1 VEDCLCGVSQGSG
14 LQACEADIDKRIAG
28 GEEAGV
34 NEFPWAALLEIK
46 AGGTP
51 LRCGGTLINDRL
63 VVQVYQITS
72 EPLSINQ
79 VCLNSSPLCV
89 QPLCLGHHCYSW

>member
-1 VEDCLCGVSQGSG
+1 MNMAAVELILLLILSHLSISCVGDCLCGVSQGSG

-51 LRCGGTLINDRL
+51 LRCGGTLVNDRL
-63 VVQVYQITS
+63 VYKRIIVD
-72 EPLSINQ
+72 
-79 VCLNSSPLCV
+79 LC
-89 QPLCLGHHCYSW
+89 

>member
-1 VEDCLCGVSQGSG
+1 MLVVELIFLFLFSYLRAFSVGDCFCGESQSSR
-14 LQACEADIDKRIAG
+14 LQVCDSNFETRIAG
-28 GEEAGV
+28 GEEADV

-63 VVQVYQITS
+63 V
-72 EPLSINQ
+72 
-79 VCLNSSPLCV
+79 
-89 QPLCLGHHCYSW
+89 

>member
-1 VEDCLCGVSQGSG
+1 MAAVELIFLLIFSHLIIFSVGDCLCGVSQGSG
-14 LQACEADIDKRIAG
+14 LQACDSDIDKRISG
-28 GEEAGV
+28 GEEADV

-63 VVQVYQITS
+63 VHKIIVTTQLQHKTK
-72 EPLSINQ
+72 
-79 VCLNSSPLCV
+79 
-89 QPLCLGHHCYSW
+89 LG